1 MGAWKLF
8 GTGLALLL
16 AVGLTGC
23 TNANPVQVS
32 AISAT
37 VKKLDLKSLG
47 GAVCDGV
54 YEPPAGGT
62 VTYERTI
69 AVHGAGQVS
78 ELVERLK
85 QGGFKLDVKGTE
97 NSKEYTYLDGPH
109 QIRATLLSKV
119 RTSPGERFHLDDAHI
134 CTVPKVGVTILGLA
148 PSGG

>member
-1 MGAWKLF
+1 MGARKLF

-16 AVGLTGC
+16 AVGLIGC
-23 TNANPVQVS
+23 THADPVQVS

-37 VKKLDLKSLG
+37 VKKLNLKSLG
-47 GAVCDGV
+47 GVVCDGV

-69 AVHGAGQVS
+69 AVRGMGQVS
-78 ELVERLK
+78 ELVARLK
-85 QGGFKLDVKGTE
+85 QGGFKLDVRGTE
-97 NSKEYTYLDGPH
+97 ISKQYTYLDGPH

-119 RTSPGERFHLDDAHI
+119 RTSPGERLHLDDEHT
-134 CTVPKVGVTILGLA
+134 CTVPKVGLTILGLA